1 MHMIR
6 PDSNAQNLKFPAAN
20 MTFSAKNN
28 YLYIFSFVG
37 QKECSLQK
45 SYFICSHLLQDHTI
59 TVKIIILIYADLVIQ
74 LLYYHNKNK

>member
-1 MHMIR
+1 MIR

-45 SYFICSHLLQDHTI
+45 SYFICSHLL
-59 TVKIIILIYADLVIQ
+59 
-74 LLYYHNKNK
+74 